1 MTLKDHNQP
10 SSTHKKHA
18 KLARPSTGNFG
29 RNEWAILGGPC
40 TVIKLLADDVIRSL
54 SPVYKCAYVDMS
66 HNDDITLL
74 PGRLVGGA
82 SLEYTD
88 QVNYQQFNY
97 QNPVYPYQLKQQF
110 SFADLILVNGNH
122 QQANAQI
129 VIIDSNKETSLQKRT
144 AQLNNVQLFLL
155 ADNASQIPG
164 FIQEVLPHWQ
174 QIPVLKVDD
183 RERIVAFFET
193 ALKQAKPVLNGL
205 VLAGGKSTRMG
216 FDKGAA
222 KWHGK
227 QQRYYMADLLKTFCR
242 EVYISGR
249 PGQQQEIDPAYPV
262 IEDTFTGL
270 GPYGAILSAFR
281 EQPDAAW
288 LVIACDLP
296 LMDDATLRNLVAW
309 RNSSSVATAYHSP
322 VTNFP
327 EPLIA
332 IWEPKS
338 YPVLL
343 SFLAQGYSCPRKV
356 LINSDITL
364 LNAPQQEALTNVNT
378 PEELEKV
385 KSMIHHTIVATN
397 ESGFTTI

>member
-1 MTLKDHNQP
+1 MILSDQNETEKGHL
-10 SSTHKKHA
+10 KHA
-18 KLARPSTGNFG
+18 KLAKPLTGNFG

-40 TVIKLLADDVIRSL
+40 TVIKLLADEVIRAF
-54 SPVYKCAYVDMS
+54 SPVYKCAYADTS
-66 HNDDITLL
+66 HHDDFTSL
-74 PGRLVGGA
+74 PGRLATGA

-88 QVNYQQFNY
+88 QINHQQFNY
-97 QNPVYPYQLKQQF
+97 PNPVFPYQIKQQF
-110 SFADLILVNGNH
+110 SSADLILVNGNH
-122 QQANAQI
+122 QQATRQV
-129 VIIDSNKETSLQKRT
+129 VIIDSNKTASLQKRVE
-144 AQLNNVQLFLL
+144 QLTDVQLFLL
-155 ADNASQIPG
+155 ADNAHEIPA
-164 FIQEVLPHWQ
+164 FIRETILNWQ

-183 RERIVAFFET
+183 SENIIAFFEK
-193 ALKQAKPVLNGL
+193 ALKLAKPVLNGL

-222 KWHGK
+222 MWHGK
-227 QQRYYMADLLKTFCR
+227 QQRYYLADMLKSFCS

-249 PGQQQEIDPAYPV
+249 PGQRQEIELPYPV

-296 LMDDATLRNLVAW
+296 LMDEPTLRNLVAW

-322 VTNFP
+322 ATGFP

-364 LNAPQQEALTNVNT
+364 LNAPDFSTLTNVNT
-378 PEELEKV
+378 PEDLEKI
-385 KSMIHHTIVATN
+385 KPMIHNKIVAAN
-397 ESGFTTI
+397 E

>member
-1 MTLKDHNQP
+1 VTLKDHNQP
-10 SSTHKKHA
+10 SGTHKKHA
-18 KLARPSTGNFG
+18 KLTRPSTGNFG

-40 TVIKLLADDVIRSL
+40 TVIKLLADDVIRAL

-74 PGRLVGGA
+74 PGRLVSGA
-82 SLEYTD
+82 SLDYTD
-88 QVNYQQFNY
+88 QVNYKQFNY

-110 SFADLILVNGNH
+110 SSADLVLVNGNH
-122 QQANAQI
+122 QQAKAQV
-129 VIIDSNKETSLQKRT
+129 VIIDINKKASLQKR
-144 AQLNNVQLFLL
+144 ADQLNHVQLFLL
-155 ADNASQIPG
+155 ADNASEIPD
-164 FIQEVLPHWQ
+164 FIQEVIPNWQ
-174 QIPVLKVDD
+174 QIPVLKIDD
-183 RERIVAFFET
+183 REKIVAFFEA

-222 KWHGK
+222 NWHGK
-227 QQRYYMADLLKTFCR
+227 QQRYYMADLLKNFCK

-249 PGQQQEIDPAYPV
+249 PGQQQEIDPAYLV

-296 LMDDATLRNLVAW
+296 LMDESTLRNLVAW

-322 VTNFP
+322 VTDFP

-364 LNAPQQEALTNVNT
+364 LNAPSQEALTNVNT

-385 KSMIHHTIVATN
+385 KSMIHHKIVAAN
-397 ESGFTTI
+397 E